1 MFEGTEVA
9 LVTGGSRG
17 IGKAIAIDLAANGVT
32 VVLTFSSNPR
42 GAEQTIAEIQEAGGT
57 AHAIQADIS
66 QEKEVKSLFKE
77 VKKSFGRLDI
87 LVNNAGITKDGF
99 VAVMSE
105 AKWDDVIRVN
115 LGGAFLCSRE
125 AVKIMMKQKSGA
137 IINVSS
143 TSGVAGSKGQTNY
156 AASKGG
162 IISFTKSLAM
172 EVAEHNIRAN
182 VVAPGFIAT
191 DMTKGM
197 DQAILSK
204 MMDLVP
210 LKRMGKAEE
219 VAHLVTFLS
228 SHKSSY
234 ITGKVFTIDGGLING

>member
-17 IGKAIAIDLAANGVT
+17 IGKAVAIDLAANGVT

-42 GAEQTIAEIQEAGGT
+42 GAEQTITEIQEAGGT
-57 AHAIQADIS
+57 AHAIQVDIS

-77 VKKSFGRLDI
+77 VKTRFGRLDI

-182 VVAPGFIAT
+182 VVAPGFIST

-210 LKRMGKAEE
+210 LKRMGKPEE

-228 SHKSSY
+228 SHNASY